1 MRGRVRRLRRRP
13 GGELVGYGL
22 LVALALVLRLVDLG
36 ERPYHHDESQDAYF
50 SWVLLTS
57 GTYEYDPLLHGPLR
71 FYLTAATMGVL
82 GDSDFTAR
90 LPPVLMGTAMVALAW
105 GLRPLL
111 GRIAAFTVA
120 VLLAVGPSYLYF
132 SRFAR
137 EDIYIA
143 CLTLALL
150 VVVFGLLER
159 PRPWQPAATGALLA
173 ASFATKE
180 STFITAFVFVT
191 FLIAWWLHDLV
202 RGRRDLVRRLALGRG
217 AWLSGIGAFGI
228 VYLLLFTT
236 FLTQLDHWDGL
247 WEGLDYWLGQH
258 EVGRGGEARVFY
270 AVILGLNEW
279 PVVGLGMVG
288 AFAAWRRPAPL
299 PVFSVWAFVV
309 SLAVYSWA
317 GEKFAWL
324 VLHPL
329 LPLIALA
336 GLGVQFV
343 WRLRHPLMRRA
354 GLALTALAAVYVGL
368 SSWWVN
374 AEHRTDPRELLVST
388 QSSEEVLEIR
398 DRVVALAGERRRA
411 GEPPLTVTVDTSQ
424 GATFPWAWYFRDLES
439 VAYVDLS
446 GPGTTPPSSDVLL
459 ATDAARQ
466 RLEPSLSGY
475 DATRFAFRVWWVRDY
490 ERMDAGSALEW
501 VVSRR
506 PWNPTGGMPAWLLV
520 RRGA

>member
-1 MRGRVRRLRRRP
+1 MRRMRGRLRRRP
-13 GGELVGYGL
+13 RGELVAYGV
-22 LVALALVLRLVDLG
+22 LVALALVLRLIDLG
-36 ERPYHHDESQDAYF
+36 GRPYHHDESQDAYF

-57 GTYEYDPLLHGPLR
+57 GDYEYDPLLHGPLR
-71 FYLTAATMGVL
+71 FYLTAATMGLL

-111 GRIAAFTVA
+111 GRIAAFSVA

-143 CLTLALL
+143 LLTLALL

-191 FLIAWWLHDLV
+191 FLLAWLLHDLV
-202 RGRRDLVRRLALGRG
+202 RGRRDLVRRLALGWR
-217 AWLSGIGAFGI
+217 AWLSAIAAFLI

-236 FLTQLDHWDGL
+236 FLTDLDHWDGL

-258 EVGRGGEARVFY
+258 DVGRGGEAWFFY

-279 PVVGLGMVG
+279 PVVALGLVG
-288 AFAAWRRPAPL
+288 AVAVWRRPTPL
-299 PVFSVWAFVV
+299 GVFCVWAFVV

-336 GLGVQFV
+336 GLGVQLV
-343 WRLRHPLMRRA
+343 WRSRRPLVRRT
-354 GLALTALAAVYVGL
+354 GLALTALAAAYVAL

-388 QSSEEVLEIR
+388 QTAEEVLGIR
-398 DRVVALAGERRRA
+398 DRVVGLAAARRRA
-411 GEPPLTVTVDTSQ
+411 GGPPLTVTVDTSQ

-439 VAYVDLS
+439 VGYVDLS
-446 GPGTTPPSSDVLL
+446 APGITPPPSDVLL
-459 ATDAARQ
+459 ATDASRQ
-466 RLEPSLSGY
+466 RLAPSLAGY
-475 DATRFAFRVWWVRDY
+475 DATRFDFRVWWVRDY
-490 ERMDAGSALEW
+490 GRMDPGGALAW
-501 VVSRR
+501 IVSRR
-506 PWNPTGGMPAWLLV
+506 PWNATGGMPGWLLV
-520 RRGA
+520 RRDT